1 VAEGATGGYHRL
13 RPDDGETGTPC
24 AVTPLAVAWRALMDD
39 REAAEI
45 AKALGHPLRLGF
57 LRTLRA
63 TDMLSPSEYAEES
76 AEPLANIAYHVKAL
90 RAAGLLEVAEL
101 VPRRGAME
109 HRYSLTGP
117 RAEVGRTIMELL
129 EKD

>member
-1 VAEGATGGYHRL
+1 
-13 RPDDGETGTPC
+13 
-24 AVTPLAVAWRALMDD
+24 MND

-57 LRTLRA
+57 LRALRGA
-63 TDMLSPSEYAEES
+63 DMLSPSEYADRSE
-76 AEPLANIAYHVKAL
+76 EPLGNIAYHVKAL
-90 RAAGLLEVAEL
+90 REVGLLEVAEL

-129 EKD
+129 END

>member
-1 VAEGATGGYHRL
+1 ME
-13 RPDDGETGTPC
+13 
-24 AVTPLAVAWRALMDD
+24 D

-45 AKALGHPLRLGF
+45 AKALGNPLRLGF
-57 LRTLRA
+57 LRALRG

-76 AEPLANIAYHVKAL
+76 GEPLANIAYHVKAL